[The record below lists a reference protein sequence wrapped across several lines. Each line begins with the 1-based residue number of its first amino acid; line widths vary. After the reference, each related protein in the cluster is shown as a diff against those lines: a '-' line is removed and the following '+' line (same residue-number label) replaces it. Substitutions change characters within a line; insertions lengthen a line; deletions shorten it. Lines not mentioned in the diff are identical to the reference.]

1 MNKRLLIFSDGTW
14 NTWNGATNSNVVRL
28 QQMFSE
34 AEGEQLLKYDA
45 GVGTDFF
52 KLTGGA
58 FGVGISRN
66 IRQLYRFLV
75 DNYAPGD
82 LVYLF
87 GFSRGAFSV
96 RSLGGMLE
104 RCGILKR
111 DRADLIDRAFEF
123 YRRGPSREADH
134 FREAYAHEDFEI
146 RVIGVWDTVGALGV
160 PFSLVNRF
168 NPFAHQFH
176 DTRLGRHVRLG
187 LHAVS
192 IDENRRTFRPTL
204 WSESE
209 PDAPAPPALFDQQ
222 IRQVWF
228 AGHHSDVGGGYP
240 EKGLSDAALDW
251 MVRQLREECP
261 ELVLKPE
268 EYWPFVVKPDP
279 AAPLH
284 DERRHIY
291 RLWPH
296 HYRTI
301 KRHALIDPS
310 VYRRIEAM
318 KGVYRPVNLP

>member
-14 NTWNGATNSNVVRL
+14 NSWGGDSNTNVVRL
-28 QQMFSE
+28 YQMFQE
-34 AEGEQLLKYDA
+34 IDGEQLRSYDA

-58 FGVGISRN
+58 FGFGISRN
-66 IRQLYRFLV
+66 IKELYRFIV
-75 DNYAPGD
+75 DHYEPGD
-82 LVYLF
+82 LIYLF

-96 RSLGGMLE
+96 RSLGGLLE
-104 RCGILKR
+104 RCGILKS
-111 DRADLIDRAFEF
+111 DRTDLIDRAFEF
-123 YRRGPSREADH
+123 YRKGPSKEADH
-134 FREAYAHEDFEI
+134 FRGAYAHEEFEI

-160 PFSLVNRF
+160 PFSLINRF

-176 DTRLGRHVRLG
+176 DTRLGRHVRLA

-209 PDAPAPPALFDQQ
+209 PEQPLPPPLFDQR

-240 EKGLSDAALDW
+240 ETGLSDAALAW
-251 MVRQLREECP
+251 MVEQLREHCP
-261 ELVLKPE
+261 ELSFQPD
-268 EYWPFVVKPDP
+268 EYWPFVIRPDP
-279 AAPLH
+279 NAPLH

-296 HYRTI
+296 HFRTI
-301 KRHALIDPS
+301 KRDALIDDS
-310 VYRRIEAM
+310 VHRRIEATNGAY
-318 KGVYRPVNLP
+318 KPVNLP